1 MNKWLA
7 IQKER
12 TSHRQSIVMDLM
24 WMTLKLTEQR
34 DPPIGTD
41 VQPITGQVTI
51 RRKSTGAEKIYAA
64 GHGSSWPA
72 EFEQDL
78 RQGFFN

>member
-1 MNKWLA
+1 MVSDSEREDFTQA
-7 IQKER
+7 INRNGLDVDDFE
-12 TSHRQSIVMDLM
+12 
-24 WMTLKLTEQR
+24 LTEQR

>member
-1 MNKWLA
+1 MVNDSEREDFTQA
-7 IQKER
+7 INHHGLDVDDFE
-12 TSHRQSIVMDLM
+12 
-24 WMTLKLTEQR
+24 LTEQR
-34 DPPIGTD
+34 DQPIGTD

-51 RRKSTGAEKIYAA
+51 RRKSTGAEKTYDA

-78 RQGFFN
+78 QQGGFN